1 VLLPA
6 IAAVLLAVQPPVT
19 GASAADSSA
28 PDARAGTTF
37 AGRARQLDVFLP
49 QLTATP
55 PRVDGEL
62 DEPQWRSAV
71 LLTAFSSY
79 NPVDGRPAQDSTE
92 VRLWYAEDALY
103 VGVRAWAPPG
113 TVRATLAERDRIA
126 NDDWVAI
133 HLDTFNDRRRSFVFA
148 ANPYGVQADGMR
160 SEQSAGPGVSRA
172 ALAAVDLSQDYIW
185 QSAGRLLDDGFL
197 VEMRIPFKSLRFQA
211 AERQDWGVQ
220 VVRQVQRSGF
230 QDTWAPTSRGQQSF
244 AAQAGYL
251 RGMSGMKRGLVLD
264 VTPTTT
270 SFATGAPAAA
280 ADGGAWG
287 YSTRGQVGGDVRWGA
302 TSNFTVNATA
312 NPDFSQVE
320 TDVGQ
325 IPGDVRFALFFPE
338 LRPFFVE
345 GSEQFD
351 APNQLVYTRRIV
363 QPVGAV
369 KVTGKI
375 PRTDIGILSAVD
387 AASASADGRTNPL
400 FNVVRLRRDLGEQS
414 VAGIVLTDRTEGA
427 RYNRVGGFDTRLQFR
442 NVYSA
447 ELRAAASRTRDGAGV
462 RDGSLLEAGTNR
474 TGRSWGYRAAIAS
487 FSPDFE
493 TQSGFVNR
501 TDFVRTQLFQRWT
514 RFGRRGGWWDQ
525 QQQFFRSSAL
535 WTHDGFGER
544 AAPLEVTVGLDNS
557 FTLRGGWRAS
567 VSPELQSVAF
577 DPRRYADRFVA
588 AAGVGGAVDTLA
600 FVPAGR
606 QVTRAVQLSVN
617 TPQWRRL
624 GASLTARAGTDPEYF
639 ETATAD
645 RTDVELSADVRPTPQ
660 LRVATLFRYQR
671 FVRDRD
677 GSVLSTQIVPR
688 LRTEYQFSRAW
699 FARLIVQ
706 VESRERDAL
715 RDPRT
720 EQPLLR
726 RSSDG
731 AFTPIGGQRT
741 LRGRADWLVSYL
753 PSPGTVVYAGYG
765 SALDASLTM
774 RPFEAERTSDGFF
787 VKLSYL
793 HRVGVSSGR

>member
-1 VLLPA
+1 VPLALA
-6 IAAVLLAVQPPVT
+6 TAVLLAVQPPVT
-19 GASAADSSA
+19 GGAA
-28 PDARAGTTF
+28 PDSPSVTPAANTF
-37 AGRARQLDVFLP
+37 AGRARQLDVYMP
-49 QLTATP
+49 QLVAAA
-55 PRVDGEL
+55 PRVDGTL
-62 DEPQWRSAV
+62 DDPQWASAA
-71 LLTAFSSY
+71 LLTQFTSY

-148 ANPYGVQADGMR
+148 VNPLGVQADGMR

-185 QSAGRLLDDGFL
+185 QSAGRLLDDGFV
-197 VEMRIPFKSLRFQA
+197 VELRIPFKSLRFQA
-211 AERQDWGVQ
+211 GERQDWGLQ

-230 QDTWAPTSRGQQSF
+230 QDTWAPISRGIQSF
-244 AAQAGYL
+244 AAQAGRI
-251 RGMSGMKRGLVLD
+251 RGLGNMKRGLVLD
-264 VTPTTT
+264 VTPVTTT
-270 SFATGAPAAA
+270 FADGRPAAGDA
-280 ADGGAWG
+280 WRYGA
-287 YSTRGQVGGDVRWGA
+287 RGELGGDVRWGA

-369 KVTGKI
+369 KVTGKV
-375 PRTDIGILSAVD
+375 PRTDIGIMSAVD
-387 AASASADGRTNPL
+387 APEASADGRTNPL
-400 FNVVRLRRDLGEQS
+400 FNIVRIRRDVGEQS
-414 VAGIVLTDRTEGA
+414 VAGLVFTDRTEGD
-427 RYNRVGGFDTRLQFR
+427 RYNRVAGFDTRLQFA
-442 NVYSA
+442 NAYSV
-447 ELRAAASRTRDGAGV
+447 ELRAVGSRTRDADGV
-462 RDGSLLEAGTNR
+462 RGGSIVEANTGR
-474 TGRSWGYRAAIAS
+474 TGRAWGYRAAIAS

-501 TDFVRTQLFQRWT
+501 TDFVRAQLFQRWT

-535 WTHDGFGER
+535 WTHDGFFVER
-544 AAPLEVTVGLDNS
+544 SAPLEVNVAVDNS

-567 VSPELQSVAF
+567 LTPELQAVAF

-588 AAGVGGAVDTLA
+588 APGPGAASDTVA
-600 FVPAGR
+600 FLPGGR
-606 QVTRAVQLSVN
+606 QVTSGVQLTVN

-624 GASLTARAGTDPEYF
+624 GASLTARGGTDPEFF
-639 ETATAD
+639 ETATAR
-645 RTDVELSADVRPTPQ
+645 RTDVELSADMRPTPQ
-660 LRVATLFRYQR
+660 WRLSTLFRYQR
-671 FVRDRD
+671 FVRSRD
-677 GSVLSTQIVPR
+677 GSVLSTQVVPR
-688 LRTEYQFSRAW
+688 LRTEYQFSRAL
-699 FARLIVQ
+699 FARFILQ

-726 RSSDG
+726 KAPDG
-731 AFTPIGGQRT
+731 RFVPVAGVRT
-741 LRGRADWLVSYL
+741 LRGRADWLLSYL
-753 PSPGTVVYAGYG
+753 PSPGTVLFAGYG
-765 SALDASLTM
+765 SGLDASASM
-774 RPFEAERTSDGFF
+774 RPFDAERTSDGFF
-787 VKLSYL
+787 VKFSYL
-793 HRVGVSSGR
+793 YRVGVTGAAR